1 METNG
6 KDNRAEARKAKRK
19 KQVLMG
25 KIIIAVLV
33 LVIAALCFFL
43 IKGVLDKKII
53 RTELHHRVISR
64 RKVSLEQVKSRNQR
78 HKK

>member
-33 LVIAALCFFL
+33 WLL
-43 IKGVLDKKII
+43 
-53 RTELHHRVISR
+53 R
-64 RKVSLEQVKSRNQR
+64 RFVSF
-78 HKK
+78 